1 MGGSIMRQAA
11 GFPTLLQSFFTKR
24 LIAQRRA
31 SPHTIACYRDTFRL
45 LLRFAHSR
53 TGKAASTI
61 TLEDLDA
68 TLIGA
73 FLDDLETD
81 RNNAVRSR
89 NLRMTAIRS
98 FFRYAAIEA
107 PQQAALTQRVLA
119 IPNKLQDRRLVGFL
133 LRPEIDALIAAPNR
147 KTWLGRRDHALLL
160 TAVQTGLRLSEITAL
175 RQQDVV
181 LGTGAHVRCQGKG
194 RKERCTPLTKTVS
207 AVLSDWMREEGTD
220 NTRILFL
227 VPLRNLV
234 GGG

>member
-1 MGGSIMRQAA
+1 MGGAIMKQAA

-45 LLRFAHSR
+45 LLRFAHGR

-73 FLDDLETD
+73 FLDDLET
-81 RNNAVRSR
+81 RRHNAVRSR

-98 FFRYAAIEA
+98 FFRYVAMEA

-133 LRPEIDALIAAPNR
+133 LRPEIDALISAPNR

-160 TAVQTGLRLSEITAL
+160 TAIQTGLRLSEITAL

-181 LGTGAHVRCQGKG
+181 LGTGAHVHCHGKG

-207 AVLSDWMREEGTD
+207 GVLSDWIKEERPD
-220 NTRILFL
+220 PRRIL
-227 VPLRNLV
+227 
-234 GGG
+234 